1 MTNKQFEK
9 LLKEFRLQQ
18 DKLVKTKGHDYTI
31 GQGEEDRLF
40 NFKWVAE
47 VLGISPLQVMAVYWL
62 KHILAIL
69 TFIKT
74 GSVKSEGLAGRFLD
88 ENNYNLLGYALT
100 KELNSQH
107 HAKTRIKDKKKS
119 RQKK

>member
-100 KELNSQH
+100 KELNSH
-107 HAKTRIKDKKKS
+107 YYAKTRIKDKKKS